1 MNYKDFKYKYNIR
14 LNQQQESAV
23 VRVNGQTLLL
33 AVPGSGKTTVIVA
46 RLGYMLM
53 CCNIR
58 PENILTMT
66 YNVSAA
72 RDMKKRFC
80 DKFEDAVKLPEF
92 RTINGFC
99 ATVIMHYERVKHTN
113 AFSLVE
119 ENQITKIIRAIYLDM
134 THEFPSESTIK
145 DIKTKLVYSRNMMLK
160 TDEIKKMKIGEV
172 DFYDFFTRYKNYKQQ
187 NKIMDYD
194 DQLEYAL
201 KILIKNPDILS
212 YYQERY
218 KFISIDEA
226 QDTSKIQHMIIRL
239 LAGKYKNIFMVGD
252 EDQSIYGFR
261 AAYPEALLEFN
272 TVYPDASVLLM
283 EKNYRST
290 YDIVSKANDFIKL
303 NKCRHDKNMHTDNQ
317 LNIPIKN
324 IIIKDYKYQYNY
336 IIKMLADTTEETAI
350 LYRNNDS
357 AIPII
362 DLLDKNNI
370 GYRLKENDGIFFT
383 INTIADIMNI
393 LSFAFYEYEA
403 TRFFDFYYKLGLRI
417 KKDTVSA
424 AVQLHRNSQNSFF
437 DTLIRYPDIE
447 LWQAKKINELRKKF
461 THLKKLNSYQ
471 AILYIINKMEYGDF
485 MKERGLDESKIHTL
499 LSIASQNEVLPVFI
513 ERMNTLKSIVN
524 NGSSDENSLIILST
538 IHSSKGLEYKN
549 VIMIDVR
556 DGIFPSVPI
565 DEENQKDMPQNL
577 IDTLEEERRLFYVGV
592 TRAKEKFEIFSYES
606 EFGKACDTALFTRQL
621 LKLDKS
627 KKEKTDKKTDNTPL
641 SLSTVK
647 SKNILKEA
655 LISRKKQIA
664 DSKTINIKK
673 YQKGDT
679 IIHKTYGKAT
689 IEEYIPPVCKIRLE
703 NGEQHSIDIEF
714 CVKNNIIKSENH

>member
-1 MNYKDFKYKYNIR
+1 MNYKDFKSKYNIR

-261 AAYPEALLEFN
+261 AAYPKALLEFN

-336 IIKMLADTTEETAI
+336 IIKMLTDTTEETAI

-424 AVQLHRNSQNSFF
+424 AVQFHRNSQNSFF

-461 THLKKLNSYQ
+461 SHLKKLNSYQ

-499 LSIASQNEVLPVFI
+499 LSIASQNEVLPIFI

-524 NGSSDENSLIILST
+524 NGSSDENSLITLST

-565 DEENQKDMPQNL
+565 DEENEKDMPQNIL
-577 IDTLEEERRLFYVGV
+577 DTLEEERRLFYVGV

-621 LKLDKS
+621 LKLDKP
-627 KKEKTDKKTDNTPL
+627 KKEKTDKKTDNTP
-641 SLSTVK
+641 LSTVK

-655 LISRKKQIA
+655 LISRKKQIT

-679 IIHKTYGKAT
+679 IIHKTYGKAI

-714 CVKNNIIKSENH
+714 CLKNNIIKSEN

>member
-1 MNYKDFKYKYNIR
+1 MNYKDFKSKYNIR

-261 AAYPEALLEFN
+261 AAYPKALLEFN

-336 IIKMLADTTEETAI
+336 IIKMLTDTTEETAI

-424 AVQLHRNSQNSFF
+424 AVQFHRNSQHSFF

-461 THLKKLNSYQ
+461 SHLKKLNSYQ
-471 AILYIINKMEYGDF
+471 AILYIINKMEYGNF

-499 LSIASQNEVLPVFI
+499 LSIASQNEVLPIFI

-524 NGSSDENSLIILST
+524 NGSSDENSLITLST

-565 DEENQKDMPQNL
+565 DEENEKDMPQNIL
-577 IDTLEEERRLFYVGV
+577 DTLEEERRLFYVGV

-621 LKLDKS
+621 LKLDKP
-627 KKEKTDKKTDNTPL
+627 KKEKTDKKTDNTP
-641 SLSTVK
+641 LSTVK

-679 IIHKTYGKAT
+679 IIHKTYGKAI

-714 CVKNNIIKSENH
+714 CVKNNIIKSENY

>member
-1 MNYKDFKYKYNIR
+1 MNYKDFKSKYNIR

-261 AAYPEALLEFN
+261 AAYPKALLEFN

-336 IIKMLADTTEETAI
+336 IIKMLTDTTEETAI

-424 AVQLHRNSQNSFF
+424 AVQFHRNSQNSFF

-461 THLKKLNSYQ
+461 SHLKKLNSYQ

-499 LSIASQNEVLPVFI
+499 LSIASQNEVLPIFI

-524 NGSSDENSLIILST
+524 NGSSDENSLITLST

-565 DEENQKDMPQNL
+565 DEENEKDMPQNIL
-577 IDTLEEERRLFYVGV
+577 DTLEEERRLFYVGV

-621 LKLDKS
+621 LKLDKP
-627 KKEKTDKKTDNTPL
+627 KKEKTDKKTDNTP
-641 SLSTVK
+641 LSTVK

-679 IIHKTYGKAT
+679 IIHKTYGKAI

-714 CVKNNIIKSENH
+714 CLKNNIIKSEN

>member
-1 MNYKDFKYKYNIR
+1 
-14 LNQQQESAV
+14 
-23 VRVNGQTLLL
+23 
-33 AVPGSGKTTVIVA
+33 
-46 RLGYMLM
+46 MLM

-261 AAYPEALLEFN
+261 AAYPKALLEFN

-336 IIKMLADTTEETAI
+336 IIKMLTDTTEETAI

-424 AVQLHRNSQNSFF
+424 AVQFHRNSQNSFF

-461 THLKKLNSYQ
+461 SHLKKLNSYQ

-499 LSIASQNEVLPVFI
+499 LSIASQNEVLPIFI

-524 NGSSDENSLIILST
+524 NGSSDENSLITLST

-565 DEENQKDMPQNL
+565 DEENEKDMPQNIL
-577 IDTLEEERRLFYVGV
+577 DTLEEERRLFYVGV

-621 LKLDKS
+621 LKLDKP
-627 KKEKTDKKTDNTPL
+627 KKEKTDKKTDNTP
-641 SLSTVK
+641 LSTVK

-679 IIHKTYGKAT
+679 IIHKTYGKAI

-714 CVKNNIIKSENH
+714 CLKNNIIKSEN

>member
-261 AAYPEALLEFN
+261 AAYPKALLEFN

-303 NKCRHDKNMHTDNQ
+303 NKCRHDKNMYTDNH

-336 IIKMLADTTEETAI
+336 IIKMLTDTTEETAI

-424 AVQLHRNSQNSFF
+424 AVQFHRNSQHSFF

-461 THLKKLNSYQ
+461 SHLKKLNSYQ
-471 AILYIINKMEYGDF
+471 AILYIINKMEYGNF

-499 LSIASQNEVLPVFI
+499 LSIASQNEVLPIFI

-524 NGSSDENSLIILST
+524 NGSSDENSLITLST

-565 DEENQKDMPQNL
+565 DEENEKDMPQNI

-621 LKLDKS
+621 LKLDNP
-627 KKEKTDKKTDNTPL
+627 KKEKTDNTPL
-641 SLSTVK
+641 PAVK

-664 DSKTINIKK
+664 DSKTLNIKK

-679 IIHKTYGKAT
+679 IIHKTYGKAI

-714 CVKNNIIKSENH
+714 CVKNNIIKSENY

>member
-1 MNYKDFKYKYNIR
+1 
-14 LNQQQESAV
+14 
-23 VRVNGQTLLL
+23 
-33 AVPGSGKTTVIVA
+33 
-46 RLGYMLM
+46 ML
-53 CCNIR
+53 
-58 PENILTMT
+58 T
-66 YNVSAA
+66 
-72 RDMKKRFC
+72 
-80 DKFEDAVKLPEF
+80 
-92 RTINGFC
+92 
-99 ATVIMHYERVKHTN
+99 
-113 AFSLVE
+113 
-119 ENQITKIIRAIYLDM
+119 
-134 THEFPSESTIK
+134 
-145 DIKTKLVYSRNMMLK
+145 
-160 TDEIKKMKIGEV
+160 
-172 DFYDFFTRYKNYKQQ
+172 
-187 NKIMDYD
+187 
-194 DQLEYAL
+194 
-201 KILIKNPDILS
+201 
-212 YYQERY
+212 
-218 KFISIDEA
+218 
-226 QDTSKIQHMIIRL
+226 
-239 LAGKYKNIFMVGD
+239 
-252 EDQSIYGFR
+252 
-261 AAYPEALLEFN
+261 
-272 TVYPDASVLLM
+272 
-283 EKNYRST
+283 
-290 YDIVSKANDFIKL
+290 
-303 NKCRHDKNMHTDNQ
+303 
-317 LNIPIKN
+317 
-324 IIIKDYKYQYNY
+324 
-336 IIKMLADTTEETAI
+336 DTTEETAI

-424 AVQLHRNSQNSFF
+424 AVQFHRNSQNSFF

-461 THLKKLNSYQ
+461 SHLKKLNSYQ

-499 LSIASQNEVLPVFI
+499 LSIASQNEVLPIFI

-524 NGSSDENSLIILST
+524 NGSSDENSLITLST

-565 DEENQKDMPQNL
+565 DEENEKDMPQNIL
-577 IDTLEEERRLFYVGV
+577 DTLEEERRLFYVGV

-621 LKLDKS
+621 LKLDKP
-627 KKEKTDKKTDNTPL
+627 KKEKTDNTP
-641 SLSTVK
+641 LSTVK

-655 LISRKKQIA
+655 LVSRKKQIA

-679 IIHKTYGKAT
+679 IIHKTYGKAI

-714 CVKNNIIKSENH
+714 CLKNNIIKSEN

>member
-1 MNYKDFKYKYNIR
+1 MNYKDFKSKYNIR

-261 AAYPEALLEFN
+261 AAYPKALLEFN
-272 TVYPDASVLLM
+272 TVYPEASVLLM

-336 IIKMLADTTEETAI
+336 IIKMLTDTTEETAI

-424 AVQLHRNSQNSFF
+424 AVQFHRNSQNSFF

-461 THLKKLNSYQ
+461 SHLKKLNSYQ

-499 LSIASQNEVLPVFI
+499 LSIASQNEVLPIFI

-524 NGSSDENSLIILST
+524 NGSSDENSLITLST

-565 DEENQKDMPQNL
+565 DEENEKDMPQNIL
-577 IDTLEEERRLFYVGV
+577 DTLEEERRLFYVGV

-621 LKLDKS
+621 LKLDKP
-627 KKEKTDKKTDNTPL
+627 KKEKTDKKTDNTP
-641 SLSTVK
+641 LSTVK

-679 IIHKTYGKAT
+679 IIHKTYGKAI

-714 CVKNNIIKSENH
+714 CLKNNIIKSEN